1 IDCAGNLW
9 SVNPVHRKIFVNQ
22 SGEAG
27 VCLAPWLTPQ
37 PLQGTVPPRSQRPV
51 TLSLDL
57 AGQPE
62 GCREAQLVVGGDTP
76 YDVFSV
82 PVGLT
87 IAFKDVPPTSKA
99 DKVIHGLATA
109 GVVESC
115 SAGKFCPSA
124 PLTRRDAAGWLL
136 RSGRGAVCGRAA
148 LVCGRPIHRG
158 GLPAR
163 PAGRLQRRR
172 RGAAVLS
179 GRRRAPGRPGESV
192 PEGRTRRRLRATG
205 LRRRLPGREL

>member
-136 RSGRGAVCGRAA
+136 RS
-148 LVCGRPIHRG
+148 
-158 GLPAR
+158 
-163 PAGRLQRRR
+163 R
-172 RGAAVLS
+172 RGAGFPPAPAVGLFADVPPSSAGAPYIEEAYQRGLLAACS
-179 GRRRAPGRPGESV
+179 GD
-192 PEGRTRRRLRATG
+192 
-205 LRRRLPGREL
+205 